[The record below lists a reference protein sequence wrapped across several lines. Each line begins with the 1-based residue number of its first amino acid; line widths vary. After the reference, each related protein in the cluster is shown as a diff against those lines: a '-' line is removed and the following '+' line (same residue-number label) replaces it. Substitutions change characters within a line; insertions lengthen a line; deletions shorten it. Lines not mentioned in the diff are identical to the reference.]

1 MQGGAEKG
9 RSSTAQYSVYVR
21 GGEGGGALM
30 LLFLKLVFNSLFSN
44 KQPYRSM
51 FSLFSVATATRG
63 NVVCLASCQG
73 TMINPV
79 GKRNAYNQAET

>member
-1 MQGGAEKG
+1 
-9 RSSTAQYSVYVR
+9 
-21 GGEGGGALM
+21 
-30 LLFLKLVFNSLFSN
+30 
-44 KQPYRSM
+44 M

-79 GKRNAYNQAET
+79 GKRNAYNQAESPPARKH